1 MQKNTRRNAISNKKK
16 SMLSVSTAYC
26 MAWIRMQSH
35 FTADQLRNSWQMLA
49 ELLGS
54 AETWLKITEPEVCL

>member
-1 MQKNTRRNAISNKKK
+1 
-16 SMLSVSTAYC
+16 
-26 MAWIRMQSH
+26 MQSH